1 MQVRAGPVSGN
12 PTSNIQQR
20 ASKHLQLSHQRL
32 AAVEKGQ
39 LFHSYAT
46 QCRQGQFSHNKIAL
60 DDTNYYR
67 VVVVRFFF
75 GKTCTWSLKLGNYIK
90 VEESWLSNE
99 GL

>member
-46 QCRQGQFSHNKIAL
+46 QCRQGQFSNNKIAL
-60 DDTNYYR
+60 YDTNYCK

-75 GKTCTWSLKLGNYIK
+75 FWYNMHLVTKIRKLYQ
-90 VEESWLSNE
+90 S
-99 GL
+99 